1 MVYNKE
7 MDTKLESL
15 VSKWDNMSKKMMFGG
30 TGYLL
35 FGNMVAGI
43 YKDYYI
49 LRVGKEHEKE
59 ALESSKFKPLDITG
73 RPMSGWVMA
82 KGTNFSDD
90 TELSKWLMIAKD
102 FVKNLPKK

>member
-7 MDTKLESL
+7 MDNKLESL
-15 VSKWDNMSKKMMFGG
+15 VTKWDNISKKMMFGG

-35 FGNMVAGI
+35 NGNMVAGI

-49 LRVGKEHEKE
+49 LRVGKEREKE
-59 ALESSKFKPLDITG
+59 ALESPKFKSLDITG
-73 RPMSGWVMA
+73 RPMGGWVMV

-90 TELSKWLMIAKD
+90 SDLSKWLTIAKD